1 MKLQV
6 CVFILCQNFDQKV
19 PVLRTPGLG
28 FDEKFLRN
36 LRISPLSSL
45 YILFLQFQNEPKTKT
60 YTSQTKQYKSS
71 AECQFKPDICELLSI
86 FQPII
91 CELLS
96 IFLAN
101 YLWASV
107 HFQPIICELQS
118 IFLANYLWAFH
129 FQQLFVR
136 FGSFFNQLFVGLCPF
151 LANYL

>member
-86 FQPII
+86 F
-91 CELLS
+91 
-96 IFLAN
+96 LAN

-107 HFQPIICELQS
+107 HFQPIICGLS
-118 IFLANYLWAFH
+118 IFS
-129 FQQLFVR
+129 QLFVR